1 MQEAKCRV
9 SCLQEDK
16 GTNCIERLAQG
27 NLVSTDEQKQA
38 VFLSVIGETTY
49 KLIRN
54 LVVPEKQDNIRLKT
68 SRKKLTNHYSPIP
81 SEIVQR

>member
-9 SCLQEDK
+9 SCLQEEEW
-16 GTNCIERLAQG
+16 TNCVERLAQG

-54 LVVPEKQDNIRLKT
+54 LVVPEKPGNIRLKT
-68 SRKKLTNHYSPIP
+68 SWKKLTNHYSPIP
-81 SEIVQR
+81 LEIVQR